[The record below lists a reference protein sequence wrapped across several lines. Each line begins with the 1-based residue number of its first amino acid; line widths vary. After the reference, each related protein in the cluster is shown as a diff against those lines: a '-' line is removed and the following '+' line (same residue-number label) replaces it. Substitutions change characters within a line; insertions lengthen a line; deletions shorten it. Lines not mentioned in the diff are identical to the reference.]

1 MRQPGLRIFSPVL
14 MICFT
19 GLVCAQSG
27 APKGQATPGGEALQ
41 GDMLKQLL
49 PGLGQQRTSTF
60 DATEGMLKLDVVVTD
75 SSGKPVTGLRPEDFT
90 LLDNGLPEKVVKFHA
105 FDGAT
110 ALSLIHI

>member
-1 MRQPGLRIFSPVL
+1 
-14 MICFT
+14 
-19 GLVCAQSG
+19 
-27 APKGQATPGGEALQ
+27 
-41 GDMLKQLL
+41 MLKQLL

-110 ALSLIHI
+110 AKPDPPVELILVIDGVNLPGQQVSRVEEEIGRFLRLNGGHLSQPV